1 MHAADQVSLW
11 SEQELIGPPVKCLPG
26 MGTGVEIGIN
36 LLVLAQHH
44 QILSLLT
51 LQANLNR
58 AAIRNIIDSTKR
70 AHQYLFPLSQTS
82 FTPKL
87 EAFRGIAMHPRYQ
100 EYLVFQGRTMHPVMQ
115 VLVGLLTIA
124 VLAGLF
130 FLGLAFFT
138 VFAGVAVVAG
148 LVLWLRLKW
157 LMWRRNREGN
167 VERMAPTEQTGD
179 AIEGDYEIIEH
190 DSEPRI

>member
-1 MHAADQVSLW
+1 MPQ
-11 SEQELIGPPVKCLPG
+11 
-26 MGTGVEIGIN
+26 
-36 LLVLAQHH
+36 
-44 QILSLLT
+44 
-51 LQANLNR
+51 
-58 AAIRNIIDSTKR
+58 
-70 AHQYLFPLSQTS
+70 
-82 FTPKL
+82 
-87 EAFRGIAMHPRYQ
+87 RYQ

-157 LMWRRNREGN
+157 LMWRRNREGT

-190 DSEPRI
+190 DSEPRS